1 MPFLQRDGERR
12 ELPPGDTA
20 VGSGTQ
26 ATWRIQN
33 ADLSA
38 RHFTITVH
46 GGGPALLRPHPSH
59 GILVLN
65 GRQVPHGGTAL
76 AHGDVIA
83 AGAAR
88 FVYVEDPARPLPA
101 PPPEPGPAY
110 LVNES
115 EGAAYPL
122 VKRTVSI
129 GRDAASHII
138 VRDPT
143 VSRFHADVRAEAGQ
157 FVLYAM
163 GSAGTRVN
171 GHGVSSPR
179 LLDEGDV
186 IEVGDQSFRFTR
198 QPLPQG
204 IRPAELGAGEDDDRL
219 SRRPTM
225 IGGEPI
231 TLGRRSLPTRR
242 PVLPIVIAVAVVL
255 AVVVYL
261 VSR

>member
-1 MPFLQRDGERR
+1 MPFLQRNTVLH
-12 ELPPGDTA
+12 ELPTGDTS

-26 ATWRIQN
+26 AAWRIQN

-46 GGGPALLRPHPSH
+46 EGTAILRPHSSQ
-59 GILVLN
+59 GILVVN
-65 GRQVPHGGTAL
+65 GRQVPHHGTTL

-88 FVYVEDPARPLPA
+88 FVYIADRARPLPP
-101 PPPEPGPAY
+101 PPPEPGPAF
-110 LVNES
+110 LVNEG

-122 VKRTVSI
+122 TKRTVSI
-129 GRDAASHII
+129 GRDSASHII

-143 VSRFHADVRAEAGQ
+143 VSRFHADVRGEAGQ

-171 GHGVSSPR
+171 GHGVNAPH
-179 LLDEGDV
+179 LLEEGDV
-186 IEVGDQSFRFTR
+186 IGVGDQHFRFTR
-198 QPLPQG
+198 QPLAEG
-204 IRPAELGAGEDDDRL
+204 IRLAELGAGEDDDRL
-219 SRRPTM
+219 TRRPTLLR
-225 IGGEPI
+225 GEPI
-231 TLGRRSLPTRR
+231 TLTRRLAPPRR
-242 PVLPIVIAVAVVL
+242 PVLPIVIAMAVVVAL
-255 AVVVYL
+255 VVYL